1 MNINT
6 HNKEYKLEV
15 YNTKIHIRSHNKP
28 IRTIIYTSPHYYM
41 SHTTQYIAQDHITQ

>member
-15 YNTKIHIRSHNKP
+15 YNTKIIKRRKGRYE
-28 IRTIIYTSPHYYM
+28 I
-41 SHTTQYIAQDHITQ
+41 